1 MATIYDVAKE
11 CGVSSATVSNVV
23 NNGPKPVRP
32 ETRKKILEAIERLNY
47 HPNAF
52 AQGLAKQKTHTIGIL
67 FGVVDSA
74 EIVINAYSAAILQA
88 VLSVAGCQGYN
99 VTHITAPWKGAKESL
114 SAFRNGRCDGYLVVA
129 PPTDSDMIPALRTL
143 EIPLVTVSW
152 LPDQRD
158 AVGVDIDDSHGTEL
172 LIDHLLSL
180 GHRRIAHITGHPN
193 LGSAQ
198 VRERVFRTQMLLAGV
213 PVPNEL
219 VLPAHYSQ
227 HDGYIA
233 AKQLLQ
239 LPEPPTA
246 IFAANDEIA
255 AGVYEAARELKV
267 NIPTD
272 LSVVAVD
279 DRPLSQ
285 YLSPKLTTL
294 HQPFDQVG
302 QYAAQLLLQQIEGIE
317 VENKTHY
324 FKPEVVLRES
334 TATPNPILRPT
345 SDSNGGNQNAIK
357 HGSPTQ

>member
-32 ETRKKILEAIERLNY
+32 ETRKKILEAIEKLNY

-88 VLSVAGCQGYN
+88 VLSVAGSRGYN
-99 VTHITAPWKGAKESL
+99 VTHITAQWKGAKQSL
-114 SAFRNGRCDGYLVVA
+114 SAFRNGRCDGYVVVA
-129 PPTDSDMIPALRTL
+129 PPTDSDMVPALLTL
-143 EIPLVTVSW
+143 DLPLVTVSW
-152 LPDQRD
+152 LPEQSS
-158 AVGVDIDDSHGTEL
+158 AVSVDIDDSHGTEL
-172 LIDHLLSL
+172 LIEHLLSL

-198 VRERVFRTQMLLAGV
+198 VRERVYRSQMEAAGIEIAE
-213 PVPNEL
+213 EL
-219 VLPAHYSQ
+219 VLPAHYNQ
-227 HDGYIA
+227 HDGYLA
-233 AKQLLQ
+233 AKQLLE
-239 LPEPPTA
+239 LPNPPTA

-255 AGVYEAARELKV
+255 AGVYDAARELGV
-267 NIPTD
+267 DIPTD

-285 YLSPKLTTL
+285 YLAPKLTTL

-302 QYAAQLLLQQIEGIE
+302 QYAAHLLIQQIDGEPVE
-317 VENKTHY
+317 VRTHY
-324 FKPEVVLRES
+324 FKPEVMVRES
-334 TATPNPILRPT
+334 TAPPRSQPNKT
-345 SDSNGGNQNAIK
+345 SQVSNGGNHHA
-357 HGSPTQ
+357 S

>member
-32 ETRKKILEAIERLNY
+32 ETRRKILEAIERLNY
-47 HPNAF
+47 HPNAI
-52 AQGLAKQKTHTIGIL
+52 AQGLAKQRTNTIGIV
-67 FGVVDSA
+67 FGVVNSA

-88 VLSVAGCQGYN
+88 VLSVAGERGYN
-99 VTHITAPWKGAKESL
+99 VTHITAPWNGAKESL
-114 SAFRNGRCDGYLVVA
+114 ALFRNGRCDGYLVVA
-129 PPTDSDMIPALRTL
+129 PPTDSDMVPALQTL
-143 EIPLVTVSW
+143 DIPLVTVSW
-152 LPDQRD
+152 LPEQSD
-158 AVGVDIDDSHGTEL
+158 AVSVDIDDSHGTGL

-180 GHRRIAHITGHPN
+180 GHQRIAHITGHPN

-198 VRERVFRTQMLLAGV
+198 VREKVYRDRMAEAGLSV
-213 PVPNEL
+213 PDEL

-233 AKQLLQ
+233 AKRLLL

-255 AGVYEAARELKV
+255 AGVYDAARELGV
-267 NIPTD
+267 RIPHD

-285 YLSPKLTTL
+285 YLAPKLTTL

-302 QYAAQLLLQQIEGIE
+302 QYAAHLLIQQIVGDP
-317 VENKTHY
+317 VEAKTHY

-334 TATPNPILRPT
+334 TAPPGKLSRTKL
-345 SDSNGGNQNAIK
+345 DSNGGNHA
-357 HGSPTQ
+357 S